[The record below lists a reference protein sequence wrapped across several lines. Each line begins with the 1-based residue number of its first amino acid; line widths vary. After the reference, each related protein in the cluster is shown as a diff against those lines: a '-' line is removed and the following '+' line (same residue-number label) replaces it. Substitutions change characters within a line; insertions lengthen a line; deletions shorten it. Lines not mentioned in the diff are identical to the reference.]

1 MIRLFKDL
9 RILYLTISSGLG
21 VILAL
26 ILIYLGVNDVLAVCI
41 IAVWIFAWYF
51 FFGKLANDRAM
62 NINKLRDNCRIKDF
76 IGLYRNILSAQKQGS
91 VGAVLARLNLSAGL
105 LDYGDV
111 DGAANI
117 LNDVVLPKSKNA
129 RGPLGTVYHN
139 NYSLIFIRKGD
150 LQKAQEALNASKSLL
165 ETGKINDKDYDKLK
179 LYNELRQAQIYISEA
194 DPEHIE
200 WARSIMER
208 YAANTNTLLEKVA
221 GNYWLARI
229 CYALGEKEEEIQR
242 LKYIEENGGDTIYFL
257 EAKNI
262 LAAYESQK
270 NISSMQEE
278 PDESI

>member
-62 NINKLRDNCRIKDF
+62 NINKLRENCRIKDF

-117 LNDVVLPKSKNA
+117 LNDVVLPKNKNA

>member
-117 LNDVVLPKSKNA
+117 LNDVVLPKNKNA
-129 RGPLGTVYHN
+129 RGSLGTVYHN

-262 LAAYESQK
+262 LAAYENQK